1 MATRSAKKIRK
12 LILKRGFSE
21 DDANDH
27 ISRLPTPNDLEEQMI
42 ADGHENMLR
51 RILADTQDETAKT
64 CSLDEFKKRLKNKKT
79 AYMTEL
85 ATDGGDR
92 HGAGYE
98 NARAFRE
105 CDRAA
110 EERPDMSD
118 ECEEALYGLSQI
130 QEKAAGWDDG
140 SGLVLAGPGAG
151 KTRVLTK
158 RVARLLQ
165 GSPDLHFK
173 VLSLTFT
180 TKAAAEMRER
190 VDTYVPG
197 VAENR
202 TFIETFHA
210 FCTQTVAPTWFARE
224 RLSRLRN
231 L

>member
-1 MATRSAKKIRK
+1 MFFGRIQKAAQKQ
-12 LILKRGFSE
+12 E
-21 DDANDH
+21 N
-27 ISRLPTPNDLEEQMI
+27 RLYD
-42 ADGHENMLR
+42 
-51 RILADTQDETAKT
+51 RIG
-64 CSLDEFKKRLKNKKT
+64 
-79 AYMTEL
+79 
-85 ATDGGDR
+85 TDGGDR

-105 CDRAA
+105 CDRAS

-140 SGLVLAGPGAG
+140 SALVLAGPGAG

-173 VLSLTFT
+173 VLALTFT

-197 VAENR
+197 VAESR
-202 TFIETFHA
+202 TFIGTFHA
-210 FCTQTVAPTWFARE
+210 FCTQTLRQHGSHVNVFPDFGIYDQKRE
-224 RLSRLRN
+224 REALPRRCAPGSYRSRARVFDGGHCLVKWDR
-231 L
+231 